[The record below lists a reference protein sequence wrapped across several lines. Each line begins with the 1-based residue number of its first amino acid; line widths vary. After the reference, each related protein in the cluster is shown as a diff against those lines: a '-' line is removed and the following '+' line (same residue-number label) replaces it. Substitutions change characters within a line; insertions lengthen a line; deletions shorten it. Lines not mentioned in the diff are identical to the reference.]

1 MVNTEVVVEKCIP
14 IFKSAANL
22 NTPVPRE
29 SNQYQEENIYE
40 NICNYNYLFEPSST
54 IASPTD
60 EILNIPLNET
70 FTIACHNQSSST
82 LLEGSDSSTLR
93 PVSASTSISTLL
105 QEQTTQEEV
114 TVNEERDTVKTP
126 DELDIQ
132 FFKSAVLKD
141 TPFRAS
147 QTKNR
152 FKKMKSLTDFKN
164 KLAEHFLRGDKD
176 DAHTSNV

>member
-1 MVNTEVVVEKCIP
+1 MVNTEVVVEKCMP

-22 NTPVPRE
+22 SIPAPRE
-29 SNQYQEENIYE
+29 SDKFQEENIYE

-54 IASPTD
+54 ITSPTD
-60 EILNIPLNET
+60 GIPLNET

-82 LLEGSDSSTLR
+82 LLEGSGSITLR
-93 PVSASTSISTLL
+93 PMSASTSISTLL

-132 FFKSAVLKD
+132 FFKSTVLKD

-176 DAHTSNV
+176 DYYTSNV